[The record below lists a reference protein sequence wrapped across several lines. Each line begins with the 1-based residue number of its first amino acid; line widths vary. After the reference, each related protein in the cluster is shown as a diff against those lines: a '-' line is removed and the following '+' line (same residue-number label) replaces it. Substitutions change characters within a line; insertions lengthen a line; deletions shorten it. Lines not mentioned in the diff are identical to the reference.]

1 MMRPSDIL
9 AVIGAATVIAI
20 AVALFLFLVRL
31 APADYLRPW

>member
-9 AVIGAATVIAI
+9 AVLAAAAVIAL
-20 AVALFLFLVRL
+20 AVALFVFLVRI